1 MSTVSDPLGR
11 VYPEMDIML
20 RGISRRKASGRLVP
34 RPNITGENPNIAVRP
49 VKRPIPEGSLDIST
63 DGRRPIAEE
72 DEITSIV
79 SGDEDE
85 IDDTD
90 ASSSECY
97 RICRG
102 LLFRKLLQ
110 EEVAR
115 FIEISKTK
123 YTRKK
128 ADSYRF

>member
-1 MSTVSDPLGR
+1 MAG
-11 VYPEMDIML
+11 
-20 RGISRRKASGRLVP
+20 GP
-34 RPNITGENPNIAVRP
+34 R
-49 VKRPIPEGSLDIST
+49 KRPISEGPSESST
-63 DGRRPIAEE
+63 DGRHPSAEE
-72 DEITSIV
+72 EEIISIV

-97 RICRG
+97 RIRRG